1 MGTSLKKWTWSVLP
15 QVSLLTLRLR
25 LVFQDKLLN
34 ARYALSMA
42 RKVGAHIYALP
53 EDMVEV
59 TPKMVMTIFACLMS
73 YAVKS
78 KAA

>member
-15 QVSLLTLRLR
+15 RVSLLTLRLR